1 MTSGLSVRLSPSR
14 ASESTADMRVFS
26 LELDNMLVRSAM
38 RSPANTGVRI
48 VTIATA
54 IMTTS
59 PHSRFPRRMLEPRLD
74 GGTANEV
81 NVFWVTTRARFAHR
95 RCMLEAMSDQQY
107 RLGVLAGAVALVSVI
122 TYLRFCGS
130 VGLPAKPPPPAGP
143 SGTQTELL
151 SKSASSPTVYTG
163 FLASDASAAGVR
175 TPTLTEMSRKLPY
188 RVDEAR
194 HVLEPGN
201 PPIDVAGLRLRLER
215 SSDQV
220 VMVIENLLES
230 DAAYE
235 VTSMPSGGAGCNA
248 ARPLPFNAMVIRK
261 GGSERRTECTW
272 RDGMSIIVT
281 KVETIE
287 VLPLSAWYLSQLP
300 PQVVGIEERIARG
313 HHGVDSKEKCS
324 AVVSQVVRT
333 GFDRGEIGW
342 RDLVDFYSRHRC
354 QTYQFPSSYRALR
367 ADGERAVPAGG

>member
-1 MTSGLSVRLSPSR
+1 
-14 ASESTADMRVFS
+14 
-26 LELDNMLVRSAM
+26 
-38 RSPANTGVRI
+38 
-48 VTIATA
+48 
-54 IMTTS
+54 
-59 PHSRFPRRMLEPRLD
+59 
-74 GGTANEV
+74 
-81 NVFWVTTRARFAHR
+81 
-95 RCMLEAMSDQQY
+95 MSDQQY
-107 RLGVLAGAVALVSVI
+107 RVGVLAAAVALVTVI

-130 VGLPAKPPPPAGP
+130 VDLPAKPPPPTGP

-151 SKSASSPTVYTG
+151 SKSATSPTVYTG
-163 FLASDASAAGVR
+163 FLESDASTAGVR

-194 HVLEPGN
+194 HVLEPGK
-201 PPIDVAGLRLRLER
+201 PPIDVAGLRIRLER

-220 VMVIENLLES
+220 VMVIQNLLES

-235 VTSMPSGGAGCNA
+235 VTSTPTGGGRCSS
-248 ARPLPFNAMVIRK
+248 ARALPFNAMVIAK
-261 GGSERRTECTW
+261 GQSERRTECTW

-287 VLPLSAWYLSQLP
+287 VSPLSAWYLSQLP

-313 HHGVDSKEKCS
+313 HHGVESKDKCS

-354 QTYQFPSSYRALR
+354 QTYQFPSNYRAFKS
-367 ADGERAVPAGG
+367 DGERAVPAGG